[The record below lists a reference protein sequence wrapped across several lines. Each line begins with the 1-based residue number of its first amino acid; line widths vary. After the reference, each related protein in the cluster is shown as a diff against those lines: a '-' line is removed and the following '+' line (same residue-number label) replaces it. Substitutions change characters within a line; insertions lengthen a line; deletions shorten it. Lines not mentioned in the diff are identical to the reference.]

1 MIDRLS
7 VRKEIQRKSI
17 HLATTFIPIA
27 YIYII
32 PKKEPI
38 FLICVFMAIGFLS
51 ADLLRMHCKTAENF
65 FFKIFSSLLRE
76 QEFKN
81 QLTGATYLFIGLT
94 LAVFLFRKEI
104 AIPVMLFL
112 TIADPIAAIAG
123 KTIPVKQIFAKSLGG
138 FLGFLICALIIVTLA
153 FGFTYFGL
161 IVAVI
166 AAVVELIPSK
176 INDNL
181 TIPVISG
188 YLLILLK

>member
-7 VRKEIQRKSI
+7 IGKEIQRKSI
-17 HLATTFIPIA
+17 HLITTLIPLA

-32 PKKEPI
+32 PKKEHI
-38 FLICVFMAIGFLS
+38 FLFCVFMATGFLS
-51 ADLLRMHCKTAENF
+51 ADLLRMYWKKAEKY

-76 QEFKN
+76 REFKN

-94 LAVFLFRKEI
+94 LSVVLFRKEI

-123 KTIPVKQIFAKSLGG
+123 KLIPVKEIFRKSLGG
-138 FLGFLICALIIVTLA
+138 FLGFLICAIIIVTMA

-161 IVAVI
+161 IVATI
-166 AAVVELIPSK
+166 TALVEIIPLK